1 MKLPEWATTVTPL
14 SKIIALILFITLP
27 IIAFY
32 FGLTFQQ
39 KVTINP
45 SPSPFVIVVPSLI
58 PTSTPTSLPTEPST
72 QPKKDKSDYYSWPVQ
87 RLCIPVEST
96 DGKTPVV
103 VTKLDDGTYIY
114 KGADGSLFRGTE
126 NQCVCLS
133 SSTTIV
139 TAEGNVLAK
148 NLKIGN
154 LVWTLNNMNKKE
166 LQPLIKVS
174 SISVPK
180 THQMSHLIL
189 SDGRELYVSPG
200 HPIADGRTVGE
211 LKMGD
216 KYNSSI
222 VKSNAIVP
230 YWDSRTYDILPAGDT
245 GFYFANGILMSSTLR
260 IQE

>member
-1 MKLPEWATTVTPL
+1 MSLPKWAITVTPL
-14 SKIIALILFITLP
+14 SKTIALILFITLP

-45 SPSPFVIVVPSLI
+45 PPSPFVTVVPSLI
-58 PTSTPTSLPTEPST
+58 PISTPTSFPTKPST
-72 QPKKDKSDYYSWPVQ
+72 QPENDKNGYYSWPVQ
-87 RLCIPVEST
+87 KVCIPVESE
-96 DGKTPVV
+96 KTPRL
-103 VTKLDDGTYIY
+103 VTDLNDGTYIY
-114 KGADGSLFRGTE
+114 RNTDGSLFRGSQ
-126 NQCVCLS
+126 NQCRCLS
-133 SSTTIV
+133 SSTTID
-139 TAEGNVLAK
+139 TAKGNSLVK
-148 NLKIGN
+148 NLKVGD

-174 SISVPK
+174 NISVPR

-200 HPIADGRTVGE
+200 HPTTDGRTVGE
-211 LKMGD
+211 LKTGD

-222 VKSNAIVP
+222 VKSNALVP
-230 YWDSRTYDILPAGDT
+230 YWDSKTYDILPAGDT
-245 GFYFANGILMSSTLR
+245 GFYFANGILMGSTLR